1 MSSDYDILLARLA
14 HRLHDPDFIAWAME
28 ELQEA
33 LRLALATYNRK
44 TGLDCVLGGLD
55 GAATSSLP
63 GRDFDLLLIGASGL
77 AAATLSLERISQFA
91 PDDRISIDLLRW
103 AKDQLLAFD
112 KGLEDV
118 RRRGFH
124 SSSQSPHMPWYWEE

>member
-1 MSSDYDILLARLA
+1 VDMHYRGAPSELAA
-14 HRLHDPDFIAWAME
+14 
-28 ELQEA
+28 EL
-33 LRLALATYNRK
+33 R
-44 TGLDCVLGGLD
+44 
-55 GAATSSLP
+55 
-63 GRDFDLLLIGASGL
+63 ASGL